1 MVTTMIN
8 RAAARVSLDYG
19 FIRPISLHLKGGL
32 GTLTAADQADDEDA
46 APVVHSEQG
55 DVPVA
60 IGAGTDTTTEAIL
73 STRTSRAWTR
83 VLPAL
88 VVIAVILVF
97 VFQNPKDVKVRLF
110 TFLRTLPL
118 SVALL
123 GAVVLGA
130 LMVLALGSV
139 RMFQLRGQIHRKKV
153 GPERNS

>member
-8 RAAARVSLDYG
+8 RPAARVSLDYG
-19 FIRPISLHLKGGL
+19 FIRPIWLHLKGGL
-32 GTLTAADQADDEDA
+32 GTLMADQADDEGA
-46 APVVHSEQG
+46 APLVHSEQG

-60 IGAGTDTTTEAIL
+60 VGAGADTTPEAIL

-88 VVIAVILVF
+88 VVIVVILVF

-110 TFLRTLPL
+110 TFLGTLPL

-139 RMFQLRGQIHRKKV
+139 RMFQLRGQIHRKKG